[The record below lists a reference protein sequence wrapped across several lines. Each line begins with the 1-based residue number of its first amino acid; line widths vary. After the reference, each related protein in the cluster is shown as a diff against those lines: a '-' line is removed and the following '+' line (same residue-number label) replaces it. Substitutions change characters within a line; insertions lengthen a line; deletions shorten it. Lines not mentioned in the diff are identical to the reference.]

1 MEHADAP
8 HSLRL
13 LRTRHERPSRRRAGN
28 ERDELAAPDACPA
41 PASASHQSSRLA
53 WRARQHGPNRAN
65 RGIKLFVRHVL
76 KALGMLNPHF
86 LRHQHCADLEI
97 AGRTFPAHPLKHLA
111 PMQLPILR
119 QIGEKV
125 LVKRP
130 PRSLW

>member
-1 MEHADAP
+1 MRRIRSGCCARATSGHAAAAP
-8 HSLRL
+8 AMSVMNSRRPMLALLRL
-13 LRTRHERPSRRRAGN
+13 RRHIN
-28 ERDELAAPDACPA
+28 HLALLGA
-41 PASASHQSSRLA
+41 LV
-53 WRARQHGPNRAN
+53 QHGSNRAN